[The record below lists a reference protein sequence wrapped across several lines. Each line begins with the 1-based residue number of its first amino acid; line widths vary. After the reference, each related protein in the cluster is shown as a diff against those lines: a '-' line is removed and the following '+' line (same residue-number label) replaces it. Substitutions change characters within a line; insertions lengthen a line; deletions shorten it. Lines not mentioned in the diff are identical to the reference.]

1 MANTLL
7 SSKVSIL
14 EEEPRIRSINAVQT
28 SIAAMVGVTER
39 GPIATPT
46 LVTSFDEFRAIFG
59 GFTADADATLAA
71 QGFFE
76 NGGQFLYMVRTVHYT
91 DPATAATKTSAAAT
105 INLQTPAGAAT
116 PGLVL
121 GTLTEPFNLEPGD
134 DLDIAVD
141 GNPADTATFDAAAA
155 TRTSGNTETFDLS
168 DGLTLTVSI
177 DGGSVQTVIF
187 NTAEF
192 ADITNATALEV
203 ATVMNAELA
212 GCNVTVAAGA
222 VVIIS
227 DKRGTDSGVNVT
239 GGTANTG
246 GVNRLNF
253 TTGNIAGT
261 GDVADIDAVTV
272 AEIKAVVEAD
282 VTAGAGVLV
291 TNVGGAVQIQSNT
304 TGGASSIHVEAGSTA
319 DDELGL
325 DNATHNGGAG
335 AAVNTLQVDG
345 KTDGAYGNDLSIM
358 VTVATSG
365 DADEFNLIVLDD
377 GLVAETFPNLSMVD
391 TAARYAETVINAEG
405 TGSNLI
411 AVTDLD
417 ASVDS
422 QRPANGTSSNLSGG
436 DDGLTGLA
444 DTDFIGDSA
453 GPTGIRALDTV
464 QDVNLLL
471 IPGQAT
477 SAIQNAMITYC
488 EDTRAMSMFAVLDPP
503 AGQSATQ
510 IITYVETTALLLELS
525 EFGAIYWPYVK
536 ILNPATAVFGDSANL
551 TVPPSGIVAGVYART
566 DGSRPGGVYL
576 PPAGEE
582 EGILRGVIGF
592 ETDEVFDELKR
603 DLVYPKR
610 INPLTSRPG
619 STRHID
625 GSRTLKS
632 NGNFPYISQRR
643 GAIFI
648 EQSIKRGTEV
658 YRHKNNTPALRRTI
672 ERSIRGF
679 LVGEMKVG
687 AFASNDPDKAF
698 FVDFSDKLNTADLV
712 AAGQLNGRVGLA
724 FNTPAEWVIIKFSR
738 DTRAIEEAIANA

>member
-7 SSKVSIL
+7 SSKVLIL
-14 EEEPRIRSINAVQT
+14 EEEPRIRPINAIQT

-39 GPIATPT
+39 GPLATPT

-91 DPATAATKTSAAAT
+91 DPATPATKTSAAAT
-105 INLQTPAGAAT
+105 INLQTAAGAAT

-134 DLDIAVD
+134 DLDVAVD
-141 GNPADTATFDAAAA
+141 GNPADTATFDADAA
-155 TRTSGNTETFDLS
+155 TVTGANTENFVLT
-168 DGLTLTVSI
+168 DGMTLTFEVE
-177 DGGSVQTVIF
+177 GAARSVTF

-192 ADITNATALEV
+192 SAIGAATAAEV
-203 ATVMNAELA
+203 AAVINSEAA
-212 GCNVTVAAGA
+212 GIFADVNAGA
-222 VVIIS
+222 VRITS
-227 DKRGTDSGVNVT
+227 DLRGTDSNLDT
-239 GGTANTG
+239 FGGTALAVLGFTG
-246 GVNRLNF
+246 LSD
-253 TTGNIAGT
+253 AGG
-261 GDVADIDAVTV
+261 GDVANIDAVTV
-272 AEIKAVVEAD
+272 AEIKTVVEAD
-282 VTAGAGVLV
+282 VTAGSGVTV
-291 TNVGGAVQIQSNT
+291 TNVGGAVQIASNT
-304 TGGASSIHVEAGSTA
+304 TGGSSSVQVEAGSTA

-325 DNATHNGGAG
+325 DNATHGGGTG

-358 VTVATSG
+358 VTAATSG
-365 DADEFNLIVLDD
+365 DSDEFNLIVLDD

-391 TAARYAETVINAEG
+391 SAPRYAETIINAEG

-436 DDGLTGLA
+436 DDGLTSLT
-444 DTDFIGDSA
+444 DTDYIGDSA

-536 ILNPATAVFGDSANL
+536 ILNPATAVFGDGANL

-566 DGSRPGGVYL
+566 DGSRPGGVYI

-582 EGILRGVIGF
+582 EGILRGVVGF

-632 NGNFPYISQRR
+632 NGNFPYVSQRR

-698 FVDFSDKLNTADLV
+698 FVDFSDKLNTADLI